1 MRRGKIVQNLE
12 LLRKEFAQ
20 LAPDVRARVRL
31 MVSDLAFPVG
41 AVGIDEGTRGGSL
54 IVQHY
59 LTGTAA
65 ELAPLL
71 WLHAESDE
79 PWYGRYLAQCE
90 ACVAAARAWNGSGGR
105 P

>member
-1 MRRGKIVQNLE
+1 V
-12 LLRKEFAQ
+12 
-20 LAPDVRARVRL
+20 
-31 MVSDLAFPVG
+31 
-41 AVGIDEGTRGGSL
+41 DEGTRDGSL

-65 ELAPLL
+65 EQAPLFYL
-71 WLHAESDE
+71 RAESDE

-90 ACVAAARAWNGSGGR
+90 ACFATARAWDGIGGQ

>member
-1 MRRGKIVQNLE
+1 MWSISR
-12 LLRKEFAQ
+12 
-20 LAPDVRARVRL
+20 
-31 MVSDLAFPVG
+31 
-41 AVGIDEGTRGGSL
+41 

-90 ACVAAARAWNGSGGR
+90 ACVAVGYAWDGSGGR
-105 P
+105 S